1 MKIENK
7 TQHEEETWHIG
18 DILIGGWNKV
28 GLICKDNN
36 GHVVLMDI
44 DSEKGSYTTEDE
56 YIYYGPLNT
65 IEQLHDCV
73 YPRWRKVNARLVL
86 ED

>member
-1 MKIENK
+1 
-7 TQHEEETWHIG
+7 
-18 DILIGGWNKV
+18 
-28 GLICKDNN
+28 
-36 GHVVLMDI
+36 MDI